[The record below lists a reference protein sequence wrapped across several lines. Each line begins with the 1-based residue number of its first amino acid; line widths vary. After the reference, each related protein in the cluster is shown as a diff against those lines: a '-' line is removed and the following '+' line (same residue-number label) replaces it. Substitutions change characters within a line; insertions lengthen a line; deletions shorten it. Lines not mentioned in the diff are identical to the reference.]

1 MMRLIVLMMVCAA
14 CLGCGRSA
22 DNSAGFNQALQDM
35 EYGVK
40 PTKDVPNEEYRQGYR
55 EAVEAVEGGLL
66 RNQEHAADQ
75 KRVQQ
80 LHERVPRKK

>member
-1 MMRLIVLMMVCAA
+1 MMRLVVLMMVCAM

-35 EYGVK
+35 ENGVK
-40 PTKDVPNEEYRQGYR
+40 PARDVRSEEYRQGYR
-55 EAVEAVEGGLL
+55 EAVEAVEGGLR